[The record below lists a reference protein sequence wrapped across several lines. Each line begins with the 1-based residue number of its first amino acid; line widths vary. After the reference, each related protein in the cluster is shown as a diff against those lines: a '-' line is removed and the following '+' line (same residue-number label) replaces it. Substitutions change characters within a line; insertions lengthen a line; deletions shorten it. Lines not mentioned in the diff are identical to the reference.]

1 MSTSAPGAPIRRQ
14 PIFNAPPGTLWTCGA
29 LVVSYLL
36 FLLAGPVWR
45 QTALDTFAF
54 VPARF
59 LARFAAGEPGSSALD
74 LLPLIGHAFLH
85 TDALHLLVNTGLLLA
100 FGAAVERRLGVWRFL
115 ILFAAGAAA
124 GALAE
129 ALAGHAGPVYLIGA
143 SGAVYG
149 MMAAAIPILFRA
161 GIPGRRRRALEFI
174 AVIMGLNVLVAI
186 IGLGDFL
193 AGAEISWRAHVG
205 GFLAGLV
212 LGFALSPRP
221 AESS

>member
-1 MSTSAPGAPIRRQ
+1 MSTSVPDTPIRRQ

-29 LVVSYLL
+29 LVVGYLL
-36 FLLAGPVWR
+36 FLLAGPVW
-45 QTALDTFAF
+45 QQAALDTFAF
-54 VPARF
+54 VPAQF
-59 LARFAAGEPGSSALD
+59 MAHFAAGGTGPAALD

-85 TDALHLLVNTGLLLA
+85 VNAPHLLINTGLLLA
-100 FGAAVERRLGVWRFL
+100 FGAAVERRLGAPRFL
-115 ILFAAGAAA
+115 ILFATGAAA

-149 MMAAAIPILFRA
+149 MMAAVIPILFRA

-193 AGAEISWRAHVG
+193 AGSEISWRAHMG

-221 AESS
+221 AGSG

>member
-1 MSTSAPGAPIRRQ
+1 MSTPAPGTPLPRQ

-29 LVVSYLL
+29 LVLSYLL
-36 FLLAGPVWR
+36 FLLAGPVW
-45 QTALDTFAF
+45 QQAALDTFAF

-59 LARFAAGEPGSSALD
+59 LARFAVGEPGSSALE

-85 TDALHLLVNTGLLLA
+85 ADALHLLVNAGLLLA
-100 FGAAVERRLGVWRFL
+100 FGAAVERRLGVSRFL
-115 ILFAAGAAA
+115 ILFAGGATA

-129 ALAGHAGPVYLIGA
+129 ALVGNAGPVYLIGA

-149 MMAAAIPILFRA
+149 MMAAAMPILFRA
-161 GIPGRRRRALEFI
+161 GIPGRRRRALEFV
-174 AVIMGLNVLVAI
+174 AVIMGLNVLVAM

-193 AGAEISWRAHVG
+193 AGAEISWRAHMG

-212 LGFALSPRP
+212 LGFAFSPRR
-221 AESS
+221 ADSR